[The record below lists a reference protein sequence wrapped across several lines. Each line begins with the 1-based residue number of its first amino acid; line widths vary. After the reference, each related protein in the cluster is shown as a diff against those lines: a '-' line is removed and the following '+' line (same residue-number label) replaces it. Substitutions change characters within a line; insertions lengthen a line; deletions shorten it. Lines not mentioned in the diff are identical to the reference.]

1 MFGFE
6 ILTVRSISCRGMMLA
21 LLLCHLGCS
30 KLPSQLLDGSS
41 ITWFCTAW
49 LAQLPPSWQETLLVH
64 LLCRGIPCGTLWGH
78 KLSLRGRSHVYHWLW
93 S

>member
-41 ITWFCTAW
+41 ITCHVVLYCLVGTATAK
-49 LAQLPPSWQETLLVH
+49 LAGNVASAFTVPWHPMWHFV
-64 LLCRGIPCGTLWGH
+64 GT
-78 KLSLRGRSHVYHWLW
+78 
-93 S
+93 